1 MDMMELFR
9 TLRKR
14 WVLTALLLLASMAG
28 AAYLA
33 AKPGPYQS
41 VSMVTL
47 LPSRQASRPFGFN
60 PYLSL
65 NASLTL
71 TSDLVRREVSDP
83 REALALAKLGYSA
96 PYVVADDPQTAG
108 PVLDITVTGPDKAM
122 VEHTLQ
128 GVTAEVQAKLSSMQA
143 GVKPVDQIRSQV
155 VSVQP
160 KATLLVTKKLRIPI
174 ALFAVGL
181 VITAA
186 IPQLVETFWTA
197 RRARR
202 ETAAQPPAPSA
213 RRAEPAEPAE
223 SILPPRRPTK
233 KKDEAEEA
241 EDSGWRAPAR
251 RSRPAADRTSPN
263 GKEAAEDFDYL
274 YD

>member
-14 WVLTALLLLASMAG
+14 WVLTALLLLASIAG
-28 AAYLA
+28 GAYLA
-33 AKPGPYQS
+33 VKPGPYQS

-83 REALALAKLGYSA
+83 RNVLALAKLGYSA
-96 PYVVADDPQTAG
+96 PFVVADDPATAG
-108 PVLDITVTGPDKAM
+108 PVLDITVTGPNKAM
-122 VEHTLQ
+122 VEHTLY
-128 GVTAEVQAKLSSMQA
+128 GVTAEVQQKLTAMQA
-143 GVKPVDQIRSQV
+143 NVKPVDQIRSLT

-160 KATLLVTKKLRIPI
+160 KATLLITKKLRIPI

-186 IPQLVETFWTA
+186 VPQLVETFW
-197 RRARR
+197 
-202 ETAAQPPAPSA
+202 SA
-213 RRAEPAEPAE
+213 RRSRRDPVAVAAPPARSAE
-223 SILPPRRPTK
+223 SADSLLPPRRPAK
-233 KKDEAEEA
+233 KEEAEEG
-241 EDSGWRAPAR
+241 EDSGWRSPVR
-251 RSRPAADRTSPN
+251 RTRPKAERSEGN
-263 GKEAAEDFDYL
+263 GKEVAEDFDYL

>member
-14 WVLTALLLLASMAG
+14 WVLTSLLLLLSIAG
-28 AAYLA
+28 AGYLA
-33 AKPGPYQS
+33 TRPGPYQS

-47 LPSRQASRPFGFN
+47 LPSRQASKPFGFN

-71 TSDLVRREVSDP
+71 TSDLVRREVADP
-83 REALALAKLGYSA
+83 RNALALAKLGYSA
-96 PYVVADDPQTAG
+96 PYQVADDPQTAG

-122 VEHTLQ
+122 VEKTLR
-128 GVTAEVQAKLSSMQA
+128 GVTADVGAKLNAMQA
-143 GVKPVDQIRSQV
+143 SVKPIDQIRSLV

-160 KATLLVTKKLRIPI
+160 KAKLMITKKLRVPV

-181 VITAA
+181 LITAA
-186 IPQLVETFWTA
+186 IPQLVETFWSA
-197 RRARR
+197 RRARKQ
-202 ETAAQPPAPSA
+202 AAAAPPARGS
-213 RRAEPAEPAE
+213 EPDG
-223 SILPPRRPTK
+223 SMLPPRRATK
-233 KKDEAEEA
+233 AD
-241 EDSGWRAPAR
+241 DTGDDGSGWRAPVR
-251 RSRPAADRTSPN
+251 RSRATADRRPG
-263 GKEAAEDFDYL
+263 GKDAAEDFDYL

>member
-14 WVLTALLLLASMAG
+14 WVLTALLLLASIAG

-83 REALALAKLGYSA
+83 REALSLAKLGYSA
-96 PYVVADDPQTAG
+96 PYIVADDPQTAG
-108 PVLDITVTGPDKAM
+108 PVLDITVTGPDKAV
-122 VEHTLQ
+122 VERTLH

-143 GVKPVDQIRSQV
+143 AVKPVDQIRSEV

-160 KATLLVTKKLRIPI
+160 DATLLITKKLRIPI

-186 IPQLVETFWTA
+186 IPQLVETFWAA
-197 RRARR
+197 RRGRSG
-202 ETAAQPPAPSA
+202 TAGAAPQPPA
-213 RRAEPAEPAE
+213 RRAEPAE
-223 SILPPRRPTK
+223 SMLPPRRPAK
-233 KKDEAEEA
+233 QKENQEAEEGD
-241 EDSGWRAPAR
+241 DSGWRAPTR
-251 RSRPAADRTSPN
+251 RTRPTADRASAN
-263 GKEAAEDFDYL
+263 GKDAEDFDYL

>member
-14 WVLTALLLLASMAG
+14 WVLTVLLLLASIAG
-28 AAYLA
+28 SAYLA
-33 AKPGPYQS
+33 VKPGPYQT
-41 VSMVTL
+41 VSQVTL

-83 REALALAKLGYSA
+83 RNGLALAKLGYTA
-96 PYVVADDPQTAG
+96 PFVVADDPQTAG

-122 VEHTLQ
+122 VEHTLY
-128 GVTAEVQAKLSSMQA
+128 GVTAEVQAKLSAMQA
-143 GVKPVDQIRSQV
+143 NVKPVDQIRSLV

-186 IPQLVETFWTA
+186 VPQLVETFWTA
-197 RRARR
+197 RRSRREAAAAPPARR
-202 ETAAQPPAPSA
+202 P
-213 RRAEPAEPAE
+213 EPAD
-223 SILPPRRPTK
+223 SMLPPRRAAK
-233 KKDEAEEA
+233 KEETEEGG
-241 EDSGWRAPAR
+241 EDSGWRAPVR
-251 RSRPAADRTSPN
+251 RTRATAERSPAN
-263 GKEAAEDFDYL
+263 GKDAAEDFDYL